1 MERDFIM
8 NLFDVLTLIGGLS
21 LFLFGMNI
29 MGQALERKA
38 GNKLKDLLAK
48 MTNSKF
54 KGFLTGLVITAV
66 IQSSSDTTVMVV
78 GFVNSGLMT
87 LRQAINVIMGANIGT
102 TITGQLIALD
112 IGAVAPLLAFVGVF
126 LIYFVKNER
135 LKPIGMI
142 LAGLG
147 ILFIG
152 MGNMSSAMAPL
163 RESKLFID
171 LLTNFSNP
179 VIGILVGAIFTAV
192 IQSSSASV
200 GILQALA
207 ASGLIH
213 LNEAVFVLFGQ
224 NIGTCITA
232 IIASSGASR
241 EAKQTTIIH
250 LLFNTIGTVLFT
262 ILAIV
267 TPLVSLVESFTPLST
282 TSQIANMHTLFNIGT
297 TLLLIP
303 FGNYLAS
310 FAEYVLPNKQVVN
323 TSGEGLLF
331 LKPLPKSNKL
341 LGDAAIN
348 VQQVK
353 YEVLH
358 MLDLAYM
365 NIYDSL
371 EQLVKYDKS
380 KHDVIVNR
388 EKQVNYLNEQI
399 ADYITTAFSEN
410 TINPKITHALASY
423 YLMLADLER
432 MSDYAINVENQ
443 ASLNLQ
449 QYLSESYH
457 VMIDN
462 IGEQTRKM
470 HSLLD
475 DAELAE
481 SQDKI
486 IDELI
491 RNSRNDVIYDLKNKQ
506 INSEAGIM
514 LSRILTDFERINDHA
529 LNVAQEFGKI
539 SLEYDDG
546 PLVIDM

>member
-1 MERDFIM
+1 MSIVIG
-8 NLFDVLTLIGGLS
+8 LLGGLA
-21 LFLFGMNI
+21 LFLYGMQMMSN
-29 MGQALERKA
+29 GLEEAA
-38 GNKLKDLLAK
+38 GNKLKKILENLTA
-48 MTNSKF
+48 NRF
-54 KGFLTGLVITAV
+54 IAILTGAIITAL
-66 IQSSSDTTVMVV
+66 IQSSSATTVMVV
-78 GFVNSGLMT
+78 GFVNARMMS
-87 LRQAINVIMGANIGT
+87 LRQAVWIIMGANIGT

-112 IGAVAPLLAFVGVF
+112 ISAIAPLLAFAGVF
-126 LIYFVKNER
+126 LIYFVKNEK

-152 MGNMSSAMAPL
+152 MGNMSNAMSPL
-163 RESKLFID
+163 RESAFFID

-179 VIGILVGAIFTAV
+179 VIGILVGTIFTAI

-207 ASGLIH
+207 SSGLIS
-213 LNEAVFVLFGQ
+213 LNEAVYVLFGQ
-224 NIGTCITA
+224 NIGTCVTA
-232 IIASSGASR
+232 ILASSGASN
-241 EAKQTTIIH
+241 EAKQTTVIH
-250 LLFNTIGTVLFT
+250 LLFNTIGTIVFT
-262 ILAIV
+262 ILAIC
-267 TPLVSLVESFTPLST
+267 TPLVKIVENITPLST
-282 TSQIANMHTLFNIGT
+282 TSQIANMHTIFNIGT

-303 FGNYLAS
+303 FGNLMAK
-310 FAEYVLPNKQVVN
+310 FAEYVLPNKVVVN
-323 TSGEGLLF
+323 TNNEGLLF

-353 YEVLH
+353 LEVLH

-365 NIYDSL
+365 NIYDAT
-371 EQLVKYDKS
+371 EQLIKYDKN

-399 ADYITTAFSEN
+399 ADYITTAFSET
-410 TINPKITHALASY
+410 TINSRITHALASY
-423 YLMLADLER
+423 YLMLTDLER

-449 QYLSESYH
+449 QYLDESYQL
-457 VMIDN
+457 MIDN
-462 IGEQTRKM
+462 LSEHTRKM
-470 HSLLD
+470 QSMLD
-475 DAELAE
+475 DVELAE
-481 SQDKI
+481 NQDKI

-491 RNSRNDVIYDLKNKQ
+491 RNSRNEVIYNLKNKQ

-539 SLEYDDG
+539 SLDYDDG